1 MDFYTKFSSSALQ
14 TVRPNSQCSFLT
26 LTGLAFLEHA
36 SYSLQGNTAKNSKA
50 AHTTSLSDTKSSF
63 PVLITAYYFASP
75 PSLYLCKQLHN
86 WALHFRLPA
95 SKYNNSF
102 QIFNCNW
109 KTRYHIHTKNGKS
122 ISCQNT
128 FTRKQCRLKAQH
140 LWKRIFYFLYLSR
153 GIAINR
159 GAVLHNS
166 NERNS
171 RSRIYKIKISVLFQL
186 VFKLTLKTLI

>member
-1 MDFYTKFSSSALQ
+1 MSQKLTVITLLFNSAQISTRSCLHPAIMQKQDAVQNISLQLPPSKVHHPQQIITVDFYTKFSSSALQ

-86 WALHFRLPA
+86 
-95 SKYNNSF
+95 
-102 QIFNCNW
+102 
-109 KTRYHIHTKNGKS
+109 
-122 ISCQNT
+122 
-128 FTRKQCRLKAQH
+128 
-140 LWKRIFYFLYLSR
+140 
-153 GIAINR
+153 
-159 GAVLHNS
+159 
-166 NERNS
+166 
-171 RSRIYKIKISVLFQL
+171 
-186 VFKLTLKTLI
+186 